1 MVFYIQTYIYVIR
14 TLVIESKTYIYVIWS
29 QRAKNMEMEK
39 F

>member
-14 TLVIESKTYIYVIWS
+14 TFVIESKTHIYVIWT
-29 QRAKNMEMEK
+29 QRAKNMEIEK

>member
-1 MVFYIQTYIYVIR
+1 MVFYIQTYISMTR
-14 TLVIESKTYIYVIWS
+14 TFVIESKTYIYVIWT